1 MAKSKNTNPE
11 TKKDR
16 RDPLRV
22 KKFVIWF
29 LNNFLFI
36 NKKIEVRKGIK
47 IGTKKRY
54 FIINLLINSIH
65 LQKLKFVF

>member
-36 NKKIEVRKGIK
+36 NKKIEVRRGMKT
-47 IGTKKRY
+47 GTKKRY